1 MTENALTFE
10 SSLTLEEIEANFAN
24 VDSYEQI
31 MDALQEALEYER
43 ASHRGMDRN
52 YFDDIYYTASIIEYT
67 ARRTCNAKSAIVK
80 AMGTEAFQQFVDLAD
95 VNHCQSFF
103 FFFDEIIDRYGITQG
118 TCEVLPLHAEPSYL
132 KVGAVYAKRVVD
144 TESDPIKYWSRLYA
158 LLAQ

>member
-1 MTENALTFE
+1 
-10 SSLTLEEIEANFAN
+10 
-24 VDSYEQI
+24 
-31 MDALQEALEYER
+31 
-43 ASHRGMDRN
+43 MDRN

-95 VNHCQSFF
+95 INHCLSFLQVS
-103 FFFDEIIDRYGITQG
+103 DELIARYGITQG

-158 LLAQ
+158 LWAQ

>member
-1 MTENALTFE
+1 MEDIVLLEAEDDCCMTSAVKSGVYVIGDKRNDP
-10 SSLTLEEIEANFAN
+10 N
-24 VDSYEQI
+24 
-31 MDALQEALEYER
+31 
-43 ASHRGMDRN
+43 RN

-80 AMGTEAFQQFVDLAD
+80 AMGIEAFQQFVDLAD
-95 VNHCQSFF
+95 VNHCLSFLQVS
-103 FFFDEIIDRYGITQG
+103 DEIIEQYGITQG